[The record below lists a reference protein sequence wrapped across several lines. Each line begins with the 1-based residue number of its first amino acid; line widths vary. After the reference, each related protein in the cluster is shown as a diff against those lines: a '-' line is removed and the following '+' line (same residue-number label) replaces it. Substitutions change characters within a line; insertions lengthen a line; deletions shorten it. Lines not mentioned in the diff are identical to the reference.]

1 MRCSVNRSVR
11 RSENEIIL
19 QNCQSWGE
27 KPGQG
32 NCLLPRKGC
41 DLRKKSLSSSEA
53 ILKGL
58 RADICIPKSLP
69 ELGKYIL
76 YFRRRI
82 WVLDQN
88 VHHISLCKSQEA
100 RQFLYVQFFC
110 TNSWLVS
117 KWQIHVSSQNFQA
130 VVKQKNILTMEVNSE
145 GILKDA
151 TVEPWAVT
159 QLSTQILQSHILQ
172 SWFNTSVLD
181 LMVQWSRIRLPMQG
195 TWVQSLVWED
205 STCCGATK
213 SVCCNC

>member
-1 MRCSVNRSVR
+1 MLEDFFRESSWDQQLWNEGKEADWAEEVMRCSVNRSVR

-100 RQFLYVQFFC
+100 R
-110 TNSWLVS
+110 
-117 KWQIHVSSQNFQA
+117 
-130 VVKQKNILTMEVNSE
+130 
-145 GILKDA
+145 
-151 TVEPWAVT
+151 
-159 QLSTQILQSHILQ
+159 
-172 SWFNTSVLD
+172 
-181 LMVQWSRIRLPMQG
+181 
-195 TWVQSLVWED
+195 
-205 STCCGATK
+205 
-213 SVCCNC
+213 

>member
-58 RADICIPKSLP
+58 GADICIPKSLP

-82 WVLDQN
+82 WVLDQMSTTFPC
-88 VHHISLCKSQEA
+88 VSHKEA
-100 RQFLYVQFFC
+100 
-110 TNSWLVS
+110 S
-117 KWQIHVSSQNFQA
+117 
-130 VVKQKNILTMEVNSE
+130 
-145 GILKDA
+145 
-151 TVEPWAVT
+151 
-159 QLSTQILQSHILQ
+159 
-172 SWFNTSVLD
+172 
-181 LMVQWSRIRLPMQG
+181 
-195 TWVQSLVWED
+195 
-205 STCCGATK
+205 
-213 SVCCNC
+213 